1 MSGHDERSTNGD
13 RFDNRRFR
21 GDGER
26 NRTGFHAVDVRN
38 SRDLG
43 DLRHRSN
50 IHETVNL
57 RGKNLLSAICNAR
70 SSGARNKKGH
80 A

>member
-57 RGKNLLSAICNAR
+57 RGKNHTFRYLDAR
-70 SSGARNKKGH
+70 SGARNKKGH